1 MTAIAFIYMETLL
14 KKKEILESDI
24 IIDCIFLIEINEII
38 RGTLFIVRNFY
49 PNRVFNFIGVKG
61 CIDYFNSLLLV
72 WRWTFLV
79 EKYKII
85 YKEIVNERTKHK
97 EKFRI

>member
-14 KKKEILESDI
+14 KKKGILESDI

-49 PNRVFNFIGVKG
+49 PNGVFNFIGVKG

-72 WRWTFLV
+72 
-79 EKYKII
+79 
-85 YKEIVNERTKHK
+85 
-97 EKFRI
+97 